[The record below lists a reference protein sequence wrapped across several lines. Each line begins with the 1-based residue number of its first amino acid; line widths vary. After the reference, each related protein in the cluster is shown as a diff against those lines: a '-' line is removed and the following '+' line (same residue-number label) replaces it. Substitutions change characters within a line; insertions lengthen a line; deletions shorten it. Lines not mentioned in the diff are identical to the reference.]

1 MAVRGGIDR
10 TGEHSCSLS
19 AHDRN
24 MLGQCAQLSVHP
36 SGLCGKTREDL
47 KEQ

>member
-1 MAVRGGIDR
+1 MAVGEGGIDR

-24 MLGQCAQLSVHP
+24 VLGQCAQLSVRP
-36 SGLCGKTREDL
+36 SGLQEKV
-47 KEQ
+47 